1 MATSSIFANFFIKN
15 KKDAETF
22 VDALDKSSRYDVEK
36 QSVIYEE
43 LTDPS
48 AIKSLWAKRKADG
61 SVSLEPK
68 YFTSQNDTAAN
79 EGHKAFQK
87 LRENAKQNGTA
98 GMTPGEINK
107 IIYEH

>member
-48 AIKSLWAKRKADG
+48 AIRSLWAKRKADG
-61 SVSLEPK
+61 
-68 YFTSQNDTAAN
+68 QIQQ
-79 EGHKAFQK
+79 GI
-87 LRENAKQNGTA
+87 
-98 GMTPGEINK
+98 GELI
-107 IIYEH
+107 